1 MVADVGVRITR
12 GPDELVVGL
21 QARLLLLLLTRRRAG
36 MNVRTTARA
45 VHADQRVG
53 TRVVIAATLVQVPH
67 CNQPRRG
74 SRDPDHVHS
83 GAGGAVCLV
92 DANIP
97 RRQPVQ
103 KYELSSFSHSRDI
116 SGFRQHL
123 LNTVG
128 CGKL

>member
-1 MVADVGVRITR
+1 VVADVGVRIAR

-21 QARLLLLLLTRRRAG
+21 QARLLLLLLLTRRRAG

-83 GAGGAVCLV
+83 GAGGRFVLSTLTFHVVNPSKNTNSLV
-92 DANIP
+92 LAIP
-97 RRQPVQ
+97 EIFQVFGSI
-103 KYELSSFSHSRDI
+103 Y
-116 SGFRQHL
+116 
-123 LNTVG
+123 
-128 CGKL
+128 